1 FFFFLSSPRSLRVC
15 FYMDGAMTALLQQLQ
30 HVLATWDAVSGV
42 GEPGTVDLSH
52 NRGGS
57 NHKNLFLT
65 SVDAAAVDNN
75 GTNTNKD
82 HHADDEGYGVVG
94 KSSETYPPWLTEAE
108 GNQGGK
114 EVVERRDGGAAP
126 AAVLNGTC
134 LPDTSV
140 DPSLSRQRITKV
152 ELARAALALFT
163 SNSGIYRP
171 ILQKTLGFIFGLI
184 DELLEEKMDLP
195 CREGTP
201 QNFLPLW
208 MANENEEVA
217 TAHERMRKM
226 EVRMAKLVDE
236 AATQRDHLNA
246 EIAAMR
252 AREAK
257 LEGLLKHQILLSHA
271 KGMADE
277 VFLGPGDKETDEV
290 YVKRLIARAENEK
303 AIDELQGELRLLQNE
318 RNELSNRI
326 QQLMELNGKYARQC
340 VELAARLSVLTDH
353 NIAIAVDCKRHQ
365 NEVLVEK
372 QRSERY
378 QVEIRVIR
386 NVLVT
391 FFLNRYHSV
400 QSWWES
406 LREKRIKDVSQVL
419 LNLIESSKRF
429 SSTPQ
434 TSEEITTSHQTIDER
449 RQGTELEEEDDS
461 DVKKKEA
468 SSPYQG
474 AAENGLCHM
483 WIPSA
488 GNNPETPEH
497 LRSLSSVEYIRI
509 NPLVAERAVYV
520 ILSEWGSDAELRP
533 LDSFTRDY
541 VLGAM
546 KSSDASSIFTV
557 QKADQSSAAD
567 ETNAHL
573 PITYAIDALSR
584 SCYCGSLTY
593 AFGLVTRRRANAN
606 LFRMLELDAA
616 ILISI
621 CRYLDIKH
629 SLRGKPRGLIPVVQF
644 ASLLVA
650 MYPSYPLVRLQ
661 QLLDAARNDAGNQM
675 ESAELLNYNVLLPE
689 RLFLRS
695 AFITVENAGALW
707 DTHFKHLLYK
717 FVCDDVE
724 DSWQSVED
732 ALCFYASRVTV
743 ASESQ
748 ILCQALSELRKE
760 DRKYW
765 LPSIRVALSCW
776 DDLRADTAS
785 VLLDGMPRVPV
796 KAVASYLR
804 GQLII
809 RRGTCPNS
817 SRVNEEFLFG
827 LQERWNKFAGSYEKL
842 NFQYYAQ
849 LVEFLDEKRH
859 LVWGPASM
867 ATDDVMR
874 HIDPSDDL
882 SVGALLARLQRTN
895 GTNK

>member
-1 FFFFLSSPRSLRVC
+1 
-15 FYMDGAMTALLQQLQ
+15 MNGKMTALLQQLQ
-30 HVLATWDAVSGV
+30 HVLATWDAVNGE
-42 GEPGTVDLSH
+42 GEPGTIGLSR
-52 NRGGS
+52 NRGGT
-57 NHKNLFLT
+57 NHKNLFLA
-65 SVDAAAVDNN
+65 SVDAAAADNN
-75 GTNTNKD
+75 GNTTKKD
-82 HHADDEGYGVVG
+82 HHADDESCGVVG
-94 KSSETYPPWLTEAE
+94 KSGETYLPWLTEAE
-108 GNQGGK
+108 CNQSGK
-114 EVVERRDGGAAP
+114 EVVERRDGDAAP
-126 AAVLNGTC
+126 AAALNGTGF
-134 LPDTSV
+134 PDMSV

-195 CREGTP
+195 CREETP

-208 MANENEEVA
+208 MATENEEVA

-236 AATQRDHLNA
+236 AATQRDHLKA
-246 EIAAMR
+246 EIAATR

-271 KGMADE
+271 KGMADD
-277 VFLGPGDKETDEV
+277 VFLGPGDKETDAL

-326 QQLMELNGKYARQC
+326 QQLMELNGKYARLC

-378 QVEIRVIR
+378 QVEIQVIR
-386 NVLVT
+386 NVLMT
-391 FFLNRYHSV
+391 LFMNRNHSV

-406 LREKRIKDVSQVL
+406 LREKRMKDATQVL
-419 LNLIESSKRF
+419 LNLIEASMRF
-429 SSTPQ
+429 PSTPQ
-434 TSEEITTSHQTIDER
+434 TSEGSKTSRHTTDER
-449 RQGTELEEEDDS
+449 RQGSELEEEDDS
-461 DVKKKEA
+461 DAKNKEA
-468 SSPYQG
+468 SSPYQ
-474 AAENGLCHM
+474 AADDNSLCHM

-509 NPLVAERAVYV
+509 NPIVAERAVYV
-520 ILSEWGSDAELRP
+520 ILSEWGCDAELRP
-533 LDSFTRDY
+533 LDIFTRDY
-541 VLGAM
+541 VLRAM
-546 KSSDASSIFTV
+546 KSSDASPIFTL
-557 QKADQSSAAD
+557 QKADQVSAAE
-567 ETNAHL
+567 ETNSHL

-584 SCYCGSLTY
+584 SCSCGSLTY
-593 AFGLVTRRRANAN
+593 AFGLVTRRRVNAN

-621 CRYLDIKH
+621 CRYLDIKR
-629 SLRGKPRGLIPVVQF
+629 SLPGKPRGLIPVVQF

-661 QLLDAARNDAGNQM
+661 QLLGAARNDAGNQM
-675 ESAELLNYNVLLPE
+675 DSMELLNYNVLLPE

-724 DSWQSVED
+724 GSWQAVED
-732 ALCFYASRVTV
+732 ALCLYASRVNV

-748 ILCQALSELRKE
+748 LLYQAMSELPKE
-760 DRKYW
+760 GRKYW

-776 DDLRADTAS
+776 DDLRADKAS

-796 KAVASYLR
+796 KAAARYLR
-804 GQLII
+804 GQLLI

-817 SRVNEEFLFG
+817 LRENEELLSG

-849 LVEFLDEKRH
+849 LVEILDGKRH
-859 LVWGPASM
+859 AVWGPASM

-874 HIDPSDDL
+874 HIGPSDDL
-882 SVGALLARLQRTN
+882 SVGALLARLQKTKE
-895 GTNK
+895 TNK